1 MNKIRINQGRIL
13 PSQFRF
19 LLTLLV
25 VGGIVVLNT
34 YLNNE
39 VGFLLSIL
47 LAMLLLL
54 VWTSFFVLEID
65 VSART
70 YQSYNAIMGRAFF
83 KKIVRFEA
91 IRGVA
96 IREAS
101 YSQTMYSRAGV
112 GHTRRWK
119 EYEAQ
124 LLLDEDKKV
133 VLISD
138 EDREE
143 LLERLKP
150 IVKKLGTEVV
160 VG

>member
-13 PSQFRF
+13 HSHFRIIF
-19 LLTLLV
+19 TLLV
-25 VGGIVVLNT
+25 ILGIVGLNV
-34 YLNNE
+34 YMNNE
-39 VGFLLSIL
+39 VGFLISIL

-54 VWTSFFVLEID
+54 VWTSFYMLEID
-65 VSART
+65 VLART
-70 YQSYNAIMGRAFF
+70 YQSYSAIMGRAFF
-83 KKIVRFEA
+83 KKVVHFET

-143 LLERLKP
+143 LMERLKT
-150 IVKKLGTEVV
+150 IVSKLGTEIKSS
-160 VG
+160 

>member
-19 LLTLLV
+19 LLTLMV
-25 VGGIVVLNT
+25 VGGIVAMTV
-34 YLNNE
+34 YVNNE
-39 VGFLLSIL
+39 VGFLISIL

-54 VWTSFFVLEID
+54 VWTSFYMLEVD

-70 YQSYNAIMGRAFF
+70 YQSCSAILGRPFF
-83 KKIVRFEA
+83 REVVRFDK

-96 IREAS
+96 IREAN
-101 YSQTMYSRAGV
+101 YSQTMFSRSGI

-124 LLLDEDKKV
+124 LLLDESKMV

-138 EDREE
+138 EDRAE
-143 LLERLKP
+143 LLVRLKP
-150 IVKKLGTEVV
+150 IVKKLGTEIISS
-160 VG
+160 